1 MEFEIVKV
9 HTTTYFES
17 NESDIQKVRL
27 SDGSDEMVEQV
38 VRYIDN
44 NFEYYFTSREGLKTK
59 VETVHPAYSD
69 PYIRTKANQITSD
82 NLLSLPRF

>member
-27 SDGSDEMVEQV
+27 SDGSDELVEQV

-59 VETVHPAYSD
+59 VETVHPSYSD

>member
-9 HTTTYFES
+9 HTTTYSES

-27 SDGSDEMVEQV
+27 SDGSDELVEQV

-44 NFEYYFTSREGLKTK
+44 NFEYYFTAREGLKTK
-59 VETVHPAYSD
+59 VETVHTAYSGTD
-69 PYIRTKANQITSD
+69 IRTKANQITSD

>member
-1 MEFEIVKV
+1 MRRILNLF
-9 HTTTYFES
+9 
-17 NESDIQKVRL
+17 
-27 SDGSDEMVEQV
+27 
-38 VRYIDN
+38 DN

-59 VETVHPAYSD
+59 VETVHLAYSD